1 MRRRAAFTLVEML
14 CVLVI
19 AGIIIS
25 IVAHGLVNSINWS
38 HLGFE
43 EEVIADQLEQ
53 ALDFIEQ
60 DVRSAIDV
68 DVDYF
73 DASDSRNLSD
83 IRTSLELRLL
93 AADENDP
100 RIMGR
105 IIYQLVSSTGDVLKE
120 NPPERP
126 KPDGTLYRRRSDST
140 HSGANQPLAQ
150 YLNTDFR
157 HPWGLRVAYYGR
169 DGTACSL
176 AQEVY
181 SVEVRLIGRTKD
193 NTLVTRTRMIPLA
206 AKFE

>member
-19 AGIIIS
+19 AGILIS

-43 EEVIADQLEQ
+43 EEIIADQLEQ

-73 DASDSRNLSD
+73 DANDSRNLSD

-120 NPPERP
+120 NPPER
-126 KPDGTLYRRRSDST
+126 RRSDST
-140 HSGANQPLAQ
+140 HSGTNQPLAQ

-157 HPWGLRVAYYGR
+157 HPWGFRVAYYGR